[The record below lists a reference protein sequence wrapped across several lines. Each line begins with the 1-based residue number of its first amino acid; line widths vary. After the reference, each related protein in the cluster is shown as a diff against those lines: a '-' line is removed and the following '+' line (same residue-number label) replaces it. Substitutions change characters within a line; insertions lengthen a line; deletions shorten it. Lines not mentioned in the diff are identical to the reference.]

1 MKGPVPSEILGIA
14 CCGDFRLA
22 FGSNRK
28 RLSGRIEMIAIG
40 ACDARTQLPRLLER
54 VRRGERFVITK
65 HGRPVAQL
73 LPTETAGEPDV
84 NQVILQMQ
92 EWQERRGPTLGR
104 DLTIGDLREAGRR
117 FERCPKPSVV

>member
-1 MKGPVPSEILGIA
+1 MKGPVPSENLGIA
-14 CCGDFRLA
+14 CSRDYRLA
-22 FGSNRK
+22 FGSNQK

-40 ACDARTQLPRLLER
+40 ACDARTQLPKLLER

-73 LPTETAGEPDV
+73 LPTETAGEPDL
-84 NQVILQMQ
+84 NQVVLEMQ
-92 EWQERRGPTLGR
+92 EWQKRHGPTLGR

-117 FERCPKPSVV
+117 FERVS